1 MHEVPS
7 SMLSSGQLWGV
18 GSLVVVR
25 MAVVQ
30 VGDVRV
36 GVHERS
42 VFVAV
47 GVASGHRRGV
57 GVGVVAVVVAVLM
70 LVHDRLVDM
79 SVLVAGPEGQSDA
92 DDRYRN
98 RNELGEGHG
107 VAERH
112 QAERLRATR
121 SARGGARRVNALPP

>member
-1 MHEVPS
+1 
-7 SMLSSGQLWGV
+7 MLSSGQLWGV

-47 GVASGHRRGV
+47 GVASGHRPGV
-57 GVGVVAVVVAVLM
+57 GVGVVAVVVAVVV
-70 LVHDRLVDM
+70 LVHDRLMGVP
-79 SVLVAGPEGQSDA
+79 VFVGGP
-92 DDRYRN
+92 
-98 RNELGEGHG
+98 
-107 VAERH
+107 
-112 QAERLRATR
+112 
-121 SARGGARRVNALPP
+121 